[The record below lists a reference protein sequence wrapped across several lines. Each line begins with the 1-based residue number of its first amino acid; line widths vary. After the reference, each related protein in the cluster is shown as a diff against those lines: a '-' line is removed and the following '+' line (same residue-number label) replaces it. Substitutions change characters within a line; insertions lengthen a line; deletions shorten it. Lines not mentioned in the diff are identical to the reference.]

1 MANHLHWYQ
10 RAPKAAL
17 EGMAVLTLGERG
29 AYTTILDLIYCHD
42 GCVDDDDRFIAGW
55 LRCDVRVWKRIRA
68 RLIKLGKLYVHAG
81 TLGNE
86 RADRV
91 VDEAL
96 HRVASARHAGLISA
110 AKRGASLKVLKDL
123 ASTPVERAFNLLT
136 STPTKSLSSF
146 TNLTV
151 GGKAGN
157 RGRNLRT
164 PHGPSLK
171 RFTARRKR
179 GTHDRS
185 GPNERQSEILARSP
199 RSGCTGVYGA

>member
-146 TNLTV
+146 TKSHSGRESGQPRKKPQDASRAELEAIYSKK
-151 GGKAGN
+151 KAGN
-157 RGRNLRT
+157 
-164 PHGPSLK
+164 
-171 RFTARRKR
+171 A
-179 GTHDRS
+179 
-185 GPNERQSEILARSP
+185 
-199 RSGCTGVYGA
+199 